1 MKDGKICEEDCK
13 SRILAH
19 FLDGKVYN
27 FYMQHIAADSPDN
40 WNLHKFFTEL
50 FNYCFPLNY
59 CQKMRMK
66 LEGLFQG
73 PSQSISEYMYELQE
87 LFSMIGTMPDN
98 IKVIK
103 LWYGL
108 RPRIQKVMWKDSLH
122 PDTSTW
128 DEIAAKAEM
137 IELANSVVNP

>member
-1 MKDGKICEEDCK
+1 
-13 SRILAH
+13 
-19 FLDGKVYN
+19 
-27 FYMQHIAADSPDN
+27 
-40 WNLHKFFTEL
+40 
-50 FNYCFPLNY
+50 
-59 CQKMRMK
+59 MRMK